1 MTDGSIN
8 AANAPTRSEVDQS
21 SVSAR
26 AFEAT
31 TRSLFK
37 EAGLRPGMRV
47 LDFCSGAGDVAFLV
61 RDLVGSEGQVIGI
74 DETPGTVA
82 LAKERAAF
90 RGLSNVDFVASKVD
104 ALPFEREFDAVVG
117 RVVLMY
123 RKNPVSDVRNLLRY
137 LKPGCLCVFQE
148 MDLTSGKTMPPA
160 PVIDQVRSWI
170 LRAFAQAQIE
180 LEMGTKLFS
189 VFKDSGLEEPQ
200 MRIDGLI
207 GGCRSAGPAVI
218 ANIARIL
225 LPQITGLG
233 IASAET
239 VQIDTLESRIRA
251 DLERSGSVMSLPLL
265 IGAWARPPA

>member
-1 MTDGSIN
+1 MAPSMPQMRQRVAKSIN
-8 AANAPTRSEVDQS
+8 PASLPGHSRPPPGRCSRKQDYGLGCASSISAAVP
-21 SVSAR
+21 
-26 AFEAT
+26 AT
-31 TRSLFK
+31 SLSW
-37 EAGLRPGMRV
+37 
-47 LDFCSGAGDVAFLV
+47 C
-61 RDLVGSEGQVIGI
+61 GSEGQVIGI